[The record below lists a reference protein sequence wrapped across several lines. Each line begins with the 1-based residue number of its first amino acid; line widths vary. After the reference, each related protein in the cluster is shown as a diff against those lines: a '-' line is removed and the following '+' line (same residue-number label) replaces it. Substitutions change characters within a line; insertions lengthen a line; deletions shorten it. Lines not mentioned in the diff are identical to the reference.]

1 MRDIYETYNSKY
13 CYPGTTVL
21 KNKLN
26 IMNIEKL
33 QTYEAK
39 ITAAKSLGL
48 RKKGITGDF
57 DVKHIKQIHKYL
69 FEDIYPFAGEFRTEN
84 IAKGEFRFAQ
94 SEYIEPELENL
105 LNKLKKENYLEGLDK
120 KELAIKLAYYLAELN
135 VLHPF
140 REGNGRTNRE
150 FIRQLA
156 LKNGYQ
162 LDLKKAK
169 AEEILE
175 ASIESIVDT
184 RKLEEIIYEC
194 LQLGTAPNCP

>member
-48 RKKGITGDF
+48 RKSGITGNF
-57 DVKHIKQIHKYL
+57 DSNHIKQIHKYL
-69 FEDIYPFAGEFRTEN
+69 FEDVYPFAGQFRTEN

-94 SEYIEPELENL
+94 FEYIETELEGL
-105 LNKLKKENYLEGLDK
+105 LNKLKKEEYLQGLNK
-120 KELAIKLAYYLAELN
+120 KDLATKLAYYLAELN

-194 LQLGTAPNCP
+194 LLGTVPNCP